1 MNVVLRLTITRG
13 NATILVSY
21 RKGKCRMRVDKE
33 QVRQRMLRQGFQ
45 TFSELA
51 KAMDISR
58 QALSAWFYGGPFS
71 STNLA
76 LLCQI
81 LKCTPND
88 ILIMDDAP
96 NALAPV
102 LVGAR

>member
-1 MNVVLRLTITRG
+1 
-13 NATILVSY
+13 
-21 RKGKCRMRVDKE
+21 MRVDRE

-51 KAMDISR
+51 RHMDISR
-58 QALSAWFYGGPFS
+58 QALSAWFYGGSFS

-76 LLCQI
+76 LLCQT

-88 ILIMDDAP
+88 ILILEECPNVTAP
-96 NALAPV
+96 ALMAV
-102 LVGAR
+102 S